1 MNQRVEQLITI
12 GFFLPMMIASLLITA
27 DLFLKS
33 IKKAVK
39 RKEVQFFLITILIFT
54 YLYFV
59 LSFSMNLV
67 GFVTYHY
74 AFAIFFYYY
83 FNRKIGEIL
92 IIATSVMVWFY
103 LFLVDLPNRE
113 HMVYLILFSVVLLI
127 VMTFLDKINVIAD
140 KTKFYLIYIIT
151 MVASPKS
158 AMMVYHKVEYEW
170 YQLVLVLLG
179 SFVLMWGFSWLHQL
193 IEKEEKEV
201 IDELLSSRRDSLTGA
216 YNFYSF
222 NKDLVIYNQ
231 IPMNRSIAMI
241 DIDHFKAFN
250 DEHGHLAGNDLLREF
265 AQLMEAYLG
274 QTVGSNHYKL
284 YRYGGEEFC
293 IIFEDISIAFIK
305 ETLESLRV
313 QIYHH
318 AFNLSNKH
326 VSGISFSAG
335 IENCQEEQGSLLD
348 ALHLADLA
356 LYQAKNNGRNQVRIY
371 SDR

>member
-1 MNQRVEQLITI
+1 MNRIVEQLVFVS
-12 GFFLPMMIASLLITA
+12 FFLPMMIASLLITA

-33 IKKAVK
+33 IKKVVK

-67 GFVTYHY
+67 GFITYHY
-74 AFAIFFYYY
+74 AFALFFYYY
-83 FNRKIGEIL
+83 FSKKIGIVL
-92 IIATSVMVWFY
+92 TIATPVMVWFY
-103 LFLVDLPNRE
+103 LFLVNFSNRE
-113 HMVYLILFSVVLLI
+113 HTVYLILFSVVLLMA
-127 VMTFLDKINVIAD
+127 MTVLDKINVIAD

-170 YQLVLVLLG
+170 YQLVLVLIG
-179 SFVLMWGFSWLHQL
+179 TFILMWGFSWLHQL

-201 IDELLSSRRDSLTGA
+201 IDELLSNKRDSLTGIH
-216 YNFYSF
+216 NFYSL

-231 IPMNRSIAMI
+231 FPMKRSIAMI

-265 AQLMEAYLG
+265 AQLMETYLA
-274 QTVGSNHYKL
+274 QTVGSNHYRL

-293 IIFEDISIAFIK
+293 IIFEDISIAIIN

-313 QIYHH
+313 QTYHH
-318 AFNLSNKH
+318 AFNISKKQL
-326 VSGISFSAG
+326 SGISFSAG
-335 IENCQEEQGSLLD
+335 IENCQEGEESLLD

-371 SDR
+371 SES